1 MSISSAGIGSNLDVE
16 SIITSL
22 MGVERKPL
30 TNATTQKTVFQSK
43 LTAYGTLKSAL
54 ASFQTSLSSLSS
66 ASKFNAQSATI
77 ADTALLKAT
86 ANGNATNGNYA
97 VNVTQL
103 AQTNKIAAAGFS
115 SLGDVVG
122 SGSFTISFG
131 TYDAIGNTF
140 SANTTK
146 AASTITID
154 ASNNTLAG
162 VRDAINAA
170 NGGVTATIVNDGQ
183 TNGNRLVITS
193 KESGI
198 ANSVKI
204 TVNDTGDASNT
215 DNAGLSRLAYDPTAT
230 LGNGKNLSQLQE
242 AKNALLTIDGIA
254 VSKPSNTITDAIEGV
269 TLNLLKVGTSA
280 SNLNVTRD
288 ATTIKDSV
296 SAFVKAFSDLNTT
309 VRTLTKYDESGKS
322 NGALL
327 GDSATRTMI
336 TQLKQMLTSTL
347 GGSTLNSL
355 SQIGVSFQR
364 DGTLAL
370 DAAKLTTAIDNNASE
385 IAGLFSAT
393 GKATDFLLSFT
404 GNSNKTQAGNYAVN
418 VTQLATQGILTAG
431 SSPNLTI
438 TAGVNDYLELNID
451 SINYTLNLTPGTYA
465 SAQDLAN
472 ELQSRIKEAG
482 SSATATLSGGAVKLT
497 SMNYGA
503 SSILSITGGNA
514 ANDLFATP
522 SAVAGLDVKGTV
534 NGLVAIGLGQTLK
547 GATGD
552 ASEGLLVKVSG
563 GSLGARG
570 SVSFAMGYAY
580 QLNSMVTKFLDLDGL
595 LETKTSGINSSITRL
610 TKQQDAINLRLVAI
624 EKRFRAQFT
633 ALDTI
638 IGKMT
643 TTSTFLT
650 QQLAQIKSNN
660 DSSN

>member
-1 MSISSAGIGSNLDVE
+1 MGI
-16 SIITSL
+16 
-22 MGVERKPL
+22 ERKPL
-30 TNATTQKTVFQSK
+30 TNATTQKTAFQSK

-77 ADTALLKAT
+77 ADTALLQAT
-86 ANGNATNGNYA
+86 ANGNATNGDYA
-97 VNVTQL
+97 VNVIQL
-103 AQTNKIAAAGFS
+103 AQANKIAAAGFS
-115 SLGDVVG
+115 TLGDVVG
-122 SGSFTISFG
+122 SGSITISFG

-140 SANTTK
+140 SANTSK
-146 AASTITID
+146 PASTLIID
-154 ASNNTLAG
+154 TSNNTLAG

-170 NGGVTATIVNDGQ
+170 NGGVSATIVNDGQ

-193 KESGI
+193 KESGGV
-198 ANSVKI
+198 NSIKI

-215 DNAGLSRLAYDPTAT
+215 DNTGLSRFAYDPTAT
-230 LGNGKNLSQLQE
+230 LANGKNLTQLQE

-254 VSKPSNTITDAIEGV
+254 VSKSSNNISDAIEGV

-296 SAFVKAFSDLNTT
+296 TAFVKAFNDLNTT

-336 TQLKQMLTSTL
+336 TQLKQTLTSTL

-364 DGTLAL
+364 GGTLAL
-370 DAAKLTTAIDNNASE
+370 DAVKLTTAIDDNASK

-418 VTQLATQGILTAG
+418 VTTLATQGTLTAG
-431 SSPNLTI
+431 RNPNLTI
-438 TAGVNDYLELNID
+438 TAGVNDHLQLNID
-451 SINYTLNLTPGTYA
+451 SINYTVDLTPGTYA

-472 ELQSRIKEAG
+472 ELQSRIKAAG
-482 SSATATLSGGAVKLT
+482 SSATASISGGAIKL
-497 SMNYGA
+497 SSLNYGA
-503 SSILSITGGNA
+503 SSILSIVSGNA
-514 ANDLFATP
+514 TNDLFATP
-522 SAVAGLDVKGTV
+522 TAVAGLDVAGTV
-534 NGLVAIGLGQTLK
+534 NGLAANGLGQTLK
-547 GATGD
+547 GAAGD

-563 GSLGARG
+563 GTLGARG
-570 SVSFAMGYAY
+570 TVSFAMGFAY
-580 QLNSMVTKFLDLDGL
+580 QLNSMVTNFLDLDGL
-595 LETKTSGINSSITRL
+595 LESKTTGINSSITRL

-624 EKRFRAQFT
+624 EKRLRAQFT
-633 ALDTI
+633 TLDTT

-660 DSSN
+660 GSSN

>member
-1 MSISSAGIGSNLDVE
+1 MGI
-16 SIITSL
+16 
-22 MGVERKPL
+22 ERKPL
-30 TNATTQKTVFQSK
+30 TNATTQKTAFQSK

-86 ANGNATNGNYA
+86 ANGNATNGDYA
-97 VNVTQL
+97 VNVIQL

-115 SLGDVVG
+115 TLGDVVG
-122 SGSFTISFG
+122 SGSITISFG

-140 SANTTK
+140 SANTSK
-146 AASTITID
+146 PASTITID
-154 ASNNTLAG
+154 TSNNTLAG

-193 KESGI
+193 KESGV
-198 ANSVKI
+198 ANSIKI

-230 LGNGKNLSQLQE
+230 LANGKNLTQLQE

-254 VSKPSNTITDAIEGV
+254 VSKSSNTISDAIEGV

-288 ATTIKDSV
+288 TTTIKDSV
-296 SAFVKAFSDLNTT
+296 TAFVKAFNDLNTT
-309 VRTLTKYDESGKS
+309 ARTLTKYDESGKS

-336 TQLKQMLTSTL
+336 TQLKQTLTSTL

-364 DGTLAL
+364 GGTLAL
-370 DAAKLTTAIDNNASE
+370 DAVKLTTAIDNNASE

-418 VTQLATQGILTAG
+418 VTQLARQGTLTAG
-431 SSPNLTI
+431 RNPNLTI
-438 TAGVNDYLELNID
+438 TAGVNDHLQLNID
-451 SINYTLNLTPGTYA
+451 SINYTVDLTPGTYA

-472 ELQSRIKEAG
+472 ELQSRIKAAG
-482 SSATATLSGGAVKLT
+482 SSATATISGGAIKLT
-497 SMNYGA
+497 SLNYGA
-503 SSILSITGGNA
+503 SSILSIVSGNA
-514 ANDLFATP
+514 ANDLFSTS
-522 SAVAGLDVKGTV
+522 SAVAGLDVAGTV
-534 NGLVAIGLGQTLK
+534 NGLAATGLGQTLK

-563 GSLGARG
+563 GTLGARG
-570 SVSFAMGYAY
+570 TVSFAMGFAY

-595 LETKTSGINSSITRL
+595 LESKTTGINSSITRL

-624 EKRFRAQFT
+624 EKRLRAQFT
-633 ALDTI
+633 ALDTT